1 MIILHSVSKPIVI
14 MSQDDILQSTKT
26 VIQGLEALKNEH
38 GKMLEN
44 ILDTMQPAAKDANKI
59 EEKAGLLRKSMDMI
73 ELGRRTLSTVRSH
86 MSGVSSLQVSAKL
99 R

>member
-1 MIILHSVSKPIVI
+1 
-14 MSQDDILQSTKT
+14 MSQEDILQSTKT

-44 ILDTMQPAAKDANKI
+44 ILESMRSTSSSTTDKNKI

-73 ELGRRTLSTVRSH
+73 ELGKNRI
-86 MSGVSSLQVSAKL
+86 
-99 R
+99 